1 MMEYEIALTNLRFHA
16 RHGVWEQEN
25 KVGNEFIVD
34 VKVRIPYSKEILSDD
49 LEATISYTDIYGI
62 ISEEMGKPRKLL
74 ETVAATIHSEIV
86 HRWPQITSGSIK
98 ICKSNPPIANITGS
112 SEVTLFF

>member
-34 VKVRIPYSKEILSDD
+34 ARVRIPYSKEILSDD
-49 LEATISYTDIYGI
+49 LNATISYADIFSI
-62 ISEEMGKPRKLL
+62 IEKEMVKPRKLL
-74 ETVAATIHSEIV
+74 ETVAATIQAKIKT
-86 HRWPQITSGSIK
+86 RWPQITSGSIK
-98 ICKSNPPIANITGS
+98 ICKSIPPIARISGS